1 MRHIWIGLAFAGCG
15 PSEEDCTV
23 AVPSSAAIVRDGEEF
38 TDATGAH
45 VYLCPGAT
53 AQIDAA
59 DQTLYVG
66 AGANADFSG
75 ADSTVYADAGST
87 VELGG
92 AGTIAYVEADVSVD
106 MKAIEQEVLTCKDV
120 ILTGEPGC

>member
-1 MRHIWIGLAFAGCG
+1 MRCILVFGSFVACG
-15 PSEEDCTV
+15 PSAEDCTV

-59 DQTLYVG
+59 HQTLYVG

-75 ADSTVYADAGST
+75 ADSTVYADAGAT
-87 VELGG
+87 LELGG
-92 AGTIAYVEADVSVD
+92 AGTTAYVEADVVVD
-106 MKAIEQEVLTCKDV
+106 SKAIEQEVLTCKDV
-120 ILTGEPGC
+120 ILSGEPEC